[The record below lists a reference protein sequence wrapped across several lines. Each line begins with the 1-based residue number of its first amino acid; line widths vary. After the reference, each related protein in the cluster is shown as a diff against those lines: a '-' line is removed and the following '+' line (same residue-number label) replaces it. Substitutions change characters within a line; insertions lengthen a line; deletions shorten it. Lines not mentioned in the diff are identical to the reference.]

1 MSDVSLDELRALQ
14 DDLQALGR
22 AEASVDTPLRV
33 REAVLAGWDAAHEP
47 HAEEADAPA
56 ARRPWWV
63 AAAGLAAAAAVLA
76 ALLWPR
82 PQINPGLISGRQE
95 INPGLISQGARPAPV
110 QVQAQTVATAPEA
123 RAAVTAARSRAVTVA
138 APDHAQWLVIGQPIA
153 DDERITVV
161 RVRMAATHLAAL
173 GIETESGERASETI
187 DVDLLVAEDGVTRGV
202 RVW

>member
-123 RAAVTAARSRAVTVA
+123 RAAVTAA
-138 APDHAQWLVIGQPIA
+138 
-153 DDERITVV
+153 
-161 RVRMAATHLAAL
+161 THLAAL